1 MASTTSIDHPAQLVV
16 YVSYLVRFALF
27 FVSLLFDPL
36 DYGAASQCGCWTNA
50 SLIIG
55 FLSVSPAFFAFFD
68 IFLFH
73 RFLGPRGGKGLL
85 AWTLPLEGVLQLILT
100 VVLYLAA
107 VCSVDP
113 QDKTVHLAKLHKQA
127 VVILV
132 SSLLGFL
139 TSTVAFW
146 YFHLFRMS
154 RAPTAYEPACQTVQ
168 EVDSDTC
175 SLQGGEA
182 GEGALSIAFKLQG
195 FHGISPSPV
204 LSGENDMTR
213 DNTIASQV
221 NFLCLESNESY

>member
-1 MASTTSIDHPAQLVV
+1 MASIASIDHPVELVV
-16 YVSYLVRFALF
+16 NVSYLVRFALF

-36 DYGAASQCGCWTNA
+36 DYGAAFQCGCFKNA
-50 SLIIG
+50 SSIIG
-55 FLSVSPAFFAFFD
+55 VLSVSPVFFAILD

-107 VCSVDP
+107 VRSVDP
-113 QDKTVHLAKLHKQA
+113 QDETIHLAKLHKHA
-127 VVILV
+127 AVILV

-154 RAPTAYEPACQTVQ
+154 QVPTAYEPACQTAQ
-168 EVDSDTC
+168 EVDSDTV
-175 SLQGGEA
+175 SLQGSEVD
-182 GEGALSIAFKLQG
+182 EGALSVAFRLHG
-195 FHGISPSPV
+195 FHGISTSPV

-213 DNTIASQV
+213 ENTVASQV
-221 NFLCLESNESY
+221 NFLYLESNGSY